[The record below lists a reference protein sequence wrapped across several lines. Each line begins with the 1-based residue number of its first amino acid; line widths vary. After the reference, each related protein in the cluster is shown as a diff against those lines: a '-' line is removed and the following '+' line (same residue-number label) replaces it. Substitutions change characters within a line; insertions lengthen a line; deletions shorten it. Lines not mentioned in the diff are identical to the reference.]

1 MLNLNSSFRKDVE
14 QSPTVSVFSSKLAP
28 GADIGVGFIIL
39 SVVLLSI
46 IGNGLVLVI
55 SYRRRKRIE
64 GLELLSVNLAAVD
77 FLSCV
82 CMYPLSILSSFNHA
96 WMGNHITCTYYG
108 LGCYVFGLCGMFT
121 IASISVIRY
130 IRTCYSLVYAVWL
143 DSSNIRLVCCGTWL
157 VAAAWSSLP
166 LFGWGEY
173 VPEPYGLSCTVAW
186 RSYHNSFKDA
196 FYVICSF
203 ALFTLVPILLIVLSQ
218 IHILYRVCHFSHSL
232 SARGVQTKLRRT
244 ERRLSLVDVLLH
256 QLWLCDGLGSLCC
269 GLLPLHL
276 SQGELVHGTRG
287 LCVPRTIRQKLPYL
301 QPLHLL
307 LLQQGLP
314 AGAAASP
321 SHSLPP
327 LGEEP
332 CSDWPWRGPRA
343 KRHSDRAAGAEHPE
357 EEQ

>member
-1 MLNLNSSFRKDVE
+1 M
-14 QSPTVSVFSSKLAP
+14 
-28 GADIGVGFIIL
+28 
-39 SVVLLSI
+39 LLSI

-244 ERRLSLVDVLLH
+244 ERRLSLMFFCISFGFVMAWAPYAVVSFLFIFHKGNWYMAPEGFVFPALFAKSSHIYNPFIYFYFNKAFRQELRRLHHTLCRRLGRNRVRIGPGVDQGPNAIQIELRE
-256 QLWLCDGLGSLCC
+256 QNIQRRNNDSKNTEGN
-269 GLLPLHL
+269 PLHHDGGF
-276 SQGELVHGTRG
+276 SYLVSNIR
-287 LCVPRTIRQKLPYL
+287 VNPSAVDRRTIT
-301 QPLHLL
+301 
-307 LLQQGLP
+307 
-314 AGAAASP
+314 
-321 SHSLPP
+321 
-327 LGEEP
+327 GE
-332 CSDWPWRGPRA
+332 
-343 KRHSDRAAGAEHPE
+343 H
-357 EEQ
+357 